1 VQICEYFHLIWD
13 DYEEM
18 HKIARLSH
26 PRVIVD
32 TSGLSPEATEIAN
45 MLAERIEHLSPLA
58 IKTIRDTLRAAKPT
72 PPAQPA
78 RAMRS
83 NRERIRT

>member
-1 VQICEYFHLIWD
+1 MV
-13 DYEEM
+13 
-18 HKIARLSH
+18 
-26 PRVIVD
+26 VD

-45 MLAERIEHLSPLA
+45 MLAERIEDLSPLA

-78 RAMRS
+78 RAVRG